1 MMELDAQT
9 FLFLILSVGI
19 ALGFEFINGFHDTA
33 NAVATVIYTKSLKP
47 RLAVVLSGC
56 CNFLGVYIGGI
67 AVAYAIVHLLPVD
80 LLVSVNNSS
89 GMIMIY
95 ALLLAAML
103 WNFGTW
109 YLGLPASSSHTLI
122 GSIIGVGLVHALI
135 EGMSVS
141 TGVNWAKA
149 FEVFLSLLISP
160 VLGFL
165 SAWLLLK
172 ALQRFA
178 PDPTLHK
185 APEGETPPPF
195 WIRMLLVLTC
205 TGVSFAHGSND
216 GQKGVGL
223 IMLILIGIL
232 PAHYALNQA
241 SDQAEINTCWAAAAN
256 LQNYVNT
263 HREIVDQAIAK
274 EDLSLLENQELEF
287 PINCGVQH
295 ALDAAANIAQKL
307 GGLTSFSDLKDED
320 RWSVRTDI
328 LCLADAVTK
337 FLKIGTLPT
346 QDRDSL
352 TTWLKQLRSP
362 TEYAP
367 DWVLIAVATALGLGT
382 MIGWKRIVVT
392 IGEKIGKTH
401 MTYAQG
407 ASAQAVA
414 MATIGLADVMGLP
427 VSTTHVLSSGVA
439 GTMAAG
445 KSGLQMST
453 LRSIALAW
461 VLTLPAAMIIAGGLY
476 YLFHVFFS

>member
-1 MMELDAQT
+1 MAS
-9 FLFLILSVGI
+9 IGI

-33 NAVATVIYTKSLKP
+33 NAVATVIYTKALKP
-47 RLAVVLSGC
+47 RLAVILSGV
-56 CNFLGVYIGGI
+56 CNFLGVYVGGI

-80 LLVSVNNSS
+80 LLVSVNDSS
-89 GMIMIY
+89 GMVMIY

-135 EGMSVS
+135 DGLSVS
-141 TGVNWAKA
+141 SGVNWAKA
-149 FEVFLSLLISP
+149 FEVFMSLLISP
-160 VLGFL
+160 IMGFAL
-165 SAWLLLK
+165 AWLLLVT
-172 ALQRFA
+172 LQRLA

-185 APEGETPPPF
+185 APEGDAPPPF

-241 SDQAEINTCWAAAAN
+241 SDQAEINACWSSAAN
-256 LQNYVNT
+256 IQNYVNT
-263 HREIVDQAIAK
+263 HREIIDQAIKA
-274 EDLSLLENQELEF
+274 EDLGAIEKRELEF

-295 ALDAAANIAQKL
+295 ALDAAANIARKL
-307 GGLTSFSDLKDED
+307 GGVESIAQMKDQD
-320 RWSVRTDI
+320 RWAVRTDI

-337 FLKIGTLPT
+337 ILKINTLPT
-346 QDRDSL
+346 KDRESL
-352 TTWLKQLRSP
+352 ETWQKQLRAP

-414 MATIGLADVMGLP
+414 MATIGLADGLGLP

-461 VLTLPAAMIIAGGLY
+461 ILTLPAAMLIAGGLY
-476 YLFHVFFS
+476 YIFHLLFT